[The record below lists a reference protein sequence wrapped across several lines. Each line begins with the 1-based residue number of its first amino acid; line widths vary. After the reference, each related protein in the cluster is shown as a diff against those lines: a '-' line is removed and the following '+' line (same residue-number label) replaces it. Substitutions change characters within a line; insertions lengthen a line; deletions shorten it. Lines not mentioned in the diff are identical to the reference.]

1 MKKLLLVFVTVLVT
15 VSGYAQK
22 TADIGV
28 WGGSLTTVH
37 GDMDEDKPFQSFN
50 LNFGAYFR
58 YNFNARVGLR
68 AMLLTG
74 TFAGEGE
81 VEGVPWNFDKSV
93 QDLSLQAEIN
103 YLKYFLGAKKL
114 RWTPYVTVGI
124 GMAYFPYNF
133 RPAEIAAFNPNYPD
147 LYNGDG
153 SLVDPGKESVI
164 IPTVPFGMGVKY
176 TIGERLGI
184 GVEYQMRKYMSDK
197 VDDLFDPLA
206 HVSAETGELV
216 TYSTENH
223 NTDWAGYL
231 GLHITYKIYLGKK
244 ICPAYESKE

>member
-1 MKKLLLVFVTVLVT
+1 MKKLLLVFVTVLIT

-74 TFAGEGE
+74 KFAGEGE

-103 YLKYFLGAKKL
+103 FLKYVLGAKKMP
-114 RWTPYVTVGI
+114 WTPYVTAGI
-124 GMAYFPYNF
+124 GLAYFPYNF
-133 RPAEIAAFNPNYPD
+133 RSAEMAAINPAYPEVVSGT
-147 LYNGDG
+147 GDYKENK
-153 SLVDPGKESVI
+153 LV
-164 IPTVPFGMGVKY
+164 PTIPFGIGVKY

-184 GVEYQMRKYMSDK
+184 GVEYQMRKYLSDK

-206 HVSAETGELV
+206 HVSSTTGEV
-216 TYSTENH
+216 ITYSTENH

-244 ICPAYESKE
+244 ICPAYESKN